1 MRQIFRT
8 SLLALAM
15 VASCAATASAANL
28 VLNGDFQ
35 TGTFADWTVNQST
48 NNPWRISSNG
58 ANFYASDG
66 CVGAPCITG
75 SPSDQSY
82 LFQDISTVA
91 GTSYTI
97 SFDFAGDGN
106 PSELLVTFGS
116 NGNDYI
122 DPISTI
128 VHYSFTELALGSVTE
143 LEFLARQDPGFD
155 FLDNVSVTAATAA
168 TPEPASLALFGTG
181 ILGLVGVARRK
192 LRA

>member
-1 MRQIFRT
+1 
-8 SLLALAM
+8 M

-168 TPEPASLALFGTG
+168 TPEPASLTLFGTG